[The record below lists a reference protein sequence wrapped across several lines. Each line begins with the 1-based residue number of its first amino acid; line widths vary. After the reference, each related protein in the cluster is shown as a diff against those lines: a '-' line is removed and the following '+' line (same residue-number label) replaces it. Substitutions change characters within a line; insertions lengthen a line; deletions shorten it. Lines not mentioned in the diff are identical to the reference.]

1 MSDAD
6 LSCAMEDLQQ
16 SIHDDQLDLTNPDL
30 SFNERAELERRKN
43 SNIWKLEALA
53 KQHPSE
59 KMHADRALFDKLIDE
74 PGLPTC
80 DNCGRP
86 IKQGQAE
93 LVVGKL
99 RHRNPGDCQP

>member
-6 LSCAMEDLQQ
+6 VLRVMEDLQQ

-43 SNIWKLEALA
+43 SNIRKLEALA
-53 KQHPSE
+53 KQDLSE
-59 KMHADRALFDKLIDE
+59 KTHADRALFDKLMDE

-80 DNCGRP
+80 DNCERP
-86 IKQGQAE
+86 IKQGQGE
-93 LVVGKL
+93 LVIGTL
-99 RHRNPGDCQP
+99 RHQNPSDCQS